1 MIFKRFSKRLRLIE
15 GRLDCLIDDYYSH
28 IANHHDKRQSRI
40 AERNEIAVQILVA
53 HLRCTDELDFKGS
66 IMAADEMMV
75 NLYGKGWDKYD
86 PVIGDEIMEKA
97 LASLRRDVIGLNRET
112 ATVTHNDL

>member
-28 IANHHDKRQSRI
+28 INNHHDKRQSRI
-40 AERNEIAVQILVA
+40 AERNKIAVQVLVA
-53 HLRCTDELDFKGS
+53 DLTRTGEGTPENAIS
-66 IMAADEMMV
+66 GANTMMV
-75 NLYGKGWDKYD
+75 ALYGEGWDKYD
-86 PVIGDEIMEKA
+86 PVIGNENIEKA

-112 ATVTHNDL
+112 ATVMHNDL

>member
-1 MIFKRFSKRLRLIE
+1 MILKRFSKRLRLIE

-53 HLRCTDELDFKGS
+53 HLRCTDELDFIGS
-66 IMAADEMMV
+66 IQAADEMMV
-75 NLYGKGWDKYD
+75 YLYGKGWDKYD
-86 PVIGDEIMEKA
+86 PVIRNENIEKA
-97 LASLRRDVIGLNRET
+97 LSSLRRDVIDLNRET